1 MAPVLDCLLRCTLAG
16 VQLTRTLWTGLS
28 CDVLGG
34 LIWPSRN
41 GRRRT
46 QKPARAARETEPA
59 RGRVRGAGFEPALL
73 AWQANVTTRLYYPR
87 ASGRQARR
95 VQMAFREP
103 FANAAGVRLTPGFIL
118 RLRPR

>member
-1 MAPVLDCLLRCTLAG
+1 MAPDLDCLLRCTLAG

-46 QKPARAARETEPA
+46 QKPARAESETNRA
-59 RGRVRGAGFEPALL
+59 RGRVRGAGFEPPLL
-73 AWQANVTTRLYYPR
+73 AWPAHVNTQPYHPRRLV
-87 ASGRQARR
+87 RQARR
-95 VQMAFREP
+95 GQKT
-103 FANAAGVRLTPGFIL
+103 L
-118 RLRPR
+118 

>member
-1 MAPVLDCLLRCTLAG
+1 MAPDLDCLLRCTLAG

-46 QKPARAARETEPA
+46 QKPAGAERETDPA

-73 AWQANVTTRLYYPR
+73 ALQAKETTRLYYPPALWRPPRKGQKGFPAPLPHR
-87 ASGRQARR
+87 AGGAR
-95 VQMAFREP
+95 
-103 FANAAGVRLTPGFIL
+103 
-118 RLRPR
+118 

>member
-46 QKPARAARETEPA
+46 QKPARAESETNRA

-87 ASGRQARR
+87 AFGRSLNGTKGFPSTLSNGAGGRR
-95 VQMAFREP
+95 P
-103 FANAAGVRLTPGFIL
+103 T
-118 RLRPR
+118 